1 MPWTRDEMAARAAQ
15 ELRDGMYVNLG
26 IGLPTRV
33 ADFVPNGLKVYFES
47 ENGLLGLGPSP
58 TVDEVDPDLQNA
70 GGETTTFIPGA
81 SAFSSADGF
90 AMIRGG
96 HIDLAIL
103 GGLEV
108 SETGDLANWTVPG
121 QFVSGMG
128 GAMDLVVGARRV
140 VVLMDHLN
148 KRGEP
153 KLRRET
159 RLPLTGQRVVSRVVT
174 DLGVLDVTPQ
184 GFRLVERAPGVTLED
199 LRARTDAAVLLP

>member
-108 SETGDLANWTVPG
+108 SETATSP
-121 QFVSGMG
+121 
-128 GAMDLVVGARRV
+128 
-140 VVLMDHLN
+140 
-148 KRGEP
+148 
-153 KLRRET
+153 
-159 RLPLTGQRVVSRVVT
+159 TGRCLGRST
-174 DLGVLDVTPQ
+174 DCP
-184 GFRLVERAPGVTLED
+184 
-199 LRARTDAAVLLP
+199 